1 MNARHR
7 SLPHQPLSL
16 ERLSDAA
23 LEASIAAT
31 LRPWDARHDLW
42 LFGYG
47 SLMWNLGCEYTQRLP
62 ARIFGYH
69 RSFCLWS
76 RINRGT
82 PEAPGLVLALE
93 RGGSCAGFA
102 FRIPRECVGDFM
114 LPLWRRE
121 MQYGSYLPRWL
132 ACHTRKG
139 IRRALGFA
147 INPQASG
154 YCGHLDEADRV
165 ECILRGRG
173 IYGSSADYLFN
184 TVKSLQELGI
194 HDRGLLRLAG
204 HVRQRLGEE

>member
-1 MNARHR
+1 MKSAPRIR
-7 SLPHQPLSL
+7 PAQPLTL

-23 LEASIAAT
+23 LEASIAET
-31 LRPWDARHDLW
+31 LKGWNARHDLW

-47 SLMWNLGCEYTQRLP
+47 SLMWNLGCEYSQRIP
-62 ARIFGYH
+62 ARVFGYH

-121 MQYGSYLPRWL
+121 MQYGSYHPRWL
-132 ACHTRKG
+132 ACHTQKGVRK
-139 IRRALGFA
+139 ALGFA
-147 INPQASG
+147 INPHSNG
-154 YCGHLDEADRV
+154 YCGHLDEEDRV
-165 ECILRGRG
+165 ECIVQGRG
-173 IYGSSADYLFN
+173 IYGTSADYLFN
-184 TVKSLQELGI
+184 TVQSLEELGI
-194 HDRGLLRLAG
+194 RDHGLQRLAER
-204 HVRQRLGEE
+204 VRARLGQP